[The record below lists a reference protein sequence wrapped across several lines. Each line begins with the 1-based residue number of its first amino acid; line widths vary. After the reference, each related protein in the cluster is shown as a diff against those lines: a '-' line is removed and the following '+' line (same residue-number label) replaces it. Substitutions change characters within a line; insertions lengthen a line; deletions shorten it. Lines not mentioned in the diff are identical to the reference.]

1 LGIRDVSRGVN
12 LEIAIRTG
20 GAGRSRC
27 QRCRVTGLR
36 GPWVSIR
43 RKPYRGNPTR
53 WTMRCTWRS
62 PRPPLAVGS
71 SPSRPSRTVRR
82 SREPR
87 LPAIPC
93 LRVLFACTALGFSG
107 ETGTDHCLAAP
118 LGHAH
123 HPPGITGVPLSTCL
137 RASTPAATDHSA
149 GLRPRV
155 PARAA
160 RDAFRPRGF
169 APPRRF
175 APRTTPERVRCG
187 SGFGPDK
194 VAGVL
199 QPATDWGS
207 PRFDDGG
214 LGPTDIAAR
223 RRDHTTASS
232 RRVHTPRRFPRQQPD
247 GVTTAVAP
255 VTFHRSCGPRRTRT
269 ALARR

>member
-1 LGIRDVSRGVN
+1 LRYAQVAPAEADVS
-12 LEIAIRTG
+12 
-20 GAGRSRC
+20 GAGSLAFEARGCRSGESRTEGTRRGGRC
-27 QRCRVTGLR
+27 GVPGGHRDPPWPLARHRAGLR
-36 GPWVSIR
+36 GPSVGRANRGYPRSRASGSCLPALPWVSR
-43 RKPYRGNPTR
+43 
-53 WTMRCTWRS
+53 
-62 PRPPLAVGS
+62 A
-71 SPSRPSRTVRR
+71 RR
-82 SREPR
+82 S
-87 LPAIPC
+87 
-93 LRVLFACTALGFSG
+93 
-107 ETGTDHCLAAP
+107 DHCLAAP
-118 LGHAH
+118 LEHAH

-207 PRFDDGG
+207 PRFDGGG

>member
-1 LGIRDVSRGVN
+1 MRYAQVAPAEADVS
-12 LEIAIRTG
+12 
-20 GAGRSRC
+20 GAGSLAFEARGCRSGESRTEGTRRDGRC
-27 QRCRVTGLR
+27 GVPGGHR
-36 GPWVSIR
+36 GP
-43 RKPYRGNPTR
+43 P
-53 WTMRCTWRS
+53 M
-62 PRPPLAVGS
+62 AVGS

-107 ETGTDHCLAAP
+107 ETGSDHCLAAP

-169 APPRRF
+169 TPPRRF

-207 PRFDDGG
+207 PRLDDGG
-214 LGPTDIAAR
+214 LGR
-223 RRDHTTASS
+223 RTSLPGVETTPPRPRDAFTPPEDSLASS
-232 RRVHTPRRFPRQQPD
+232 RTVSPPPL
-247 GVTTAVAP
+247 P
-255 VTFHRSCGPRRTRT
+255 P
-269 ALARR
+269 